1 MNKRNRNIRMKRI
14 LITGA
19 GGFLGSRLVDCFV
32 KEEDYEIYAVTRKHN
47 VASMKLA
54 NDRLHVL
61 SPEEYMEKA
70 YLLGN
75 MDIWINS
82 AFPTGTSG
90 ENRAA
95 GLDYICGLMKIVPS
109 YVKIAI
115 DISSQSIY
123 DSQRKSPADE
133 NSAICL
139 NDAYAV
145 GKYMIEKMMD
155 IYCKDIICVHLRLAS
170 LIGVG
175 MEQRFINRFIRNIC
189 SGEAVRISGGGGKY
203 MDFLMPR
210 MQ

>member
-1 MNKRNRNIRMKRI
+1 MKRI

-19 GGFLGSRLVDCFV
+19 GGFLGSRLVDYFV
-32 KEEDYEIYAVTRKHN
+32 KEKDYEIYAVTRKHN
-47 VASMKLA
+47 LA
-54 NDRLHVL
+54 TQQSTKERLHVL

-70 YLLGN
+70 YLLGK

-95 GLDYICGLMKIVPS
+95 GLDYICELMKIVPS
-109 YVKIAI
+109 YVKTAI
-115 DISSQSIY
+115 DISSQSVY
-123 DSQRKSPADE
+123 DSQRKNPADE

-155 IYCKDIICVHLRLAS
+155 VYCKDIMCVHLRLAS

-189 SGEAVRISGGGGKY
+189 RGEAVRISGGVHKC
-203 MDFLMPR
+203 MDFSMSEMP
-210 MQ
+210 